1 MTRKEVN
8 GQHSRR
14 IIYSQMVS
22 LDGFIE
28 GSNGEIDWGVPDEE
42 LFKYINDQENTVD
55 THLYGRK
62 TYKNMVEYWPTADEN
77 PAATEHEIRFARI
90 WREIP
95 KIVFSKTL
103 EKVEWNARLVRD
115 NITEEMAQLK
125 SQPGKNLSLGG
136 AHLASTFMKLNL
148 IDEYQLYV
156 HPILLGGGTP
166 LFGATENTVRLELA
180 EARTFSSGVVLLRYQ
195 KSQ

>member
-1 MTRKEVN
+1 MTENKEN
-8 GQHSRR
+8 RQYTKR

-42 LFKYINDQENTVD
+42 LFKYINDQESTIG

-62 TYKNMVEYWPTADEN
+62 TYENMANYWPRVDKN
-77 PAATEHEIRFARI
+77 PAATEDELLFARI

-103 EKVEWNARLVRD
+103 EKVEWNARLVKGE
-115 NITEEMAQLK
+115 ITEEMTKLK
-125 SQPGKNLSLGG
+125 SEPGKNLSLGG
-136 AHLASTFMKLNL
+136 A
-148 IDEYQLYV
+148 
-156 HPILLGGGTP
+156 
-166 LFGATENTVRLELA
+166 RLDIH
-180 EARTFSSGVVLLRYQ
+180 EAQFDR
-195 KSQ
+195 